1 MSILQINGL
10 HFSYPSVSGEVS
22 ILNGVDLTLE
32 RGESV
37 AIVGASGSG
46 KSTLLH
52 LLAGLDL
59 PNAGTV
65 RLCDQDFVAPKG
77 QGISDDKRSAL
88 RNKHMGFVYQFHHLL
103 AEFTALENVALPLRI
118 AGVGKK
124 IAENK
129 ALSLL
134 ERVGLK
140 ERVHHLPAELSGGE
154 RQRAAIARALV
165 NEPDCLLA
173 DEPTGNLDQANAQ
186 RAFALMRELISEQNR
201 ALIIVTHDVD
211 LAKQMGR
218 CYHLRT
224 GRLEQAG

>member
-1 MSILQINGL
+1 MNILQVNSL
-10 HFSYPSVSGEVS
+10 HFGYPSALGEVA
-22 ILNGVDLTLE
+22 ILNGVDLTLS

-59 PNAGTV
+59 PKSGTV
-65 RLCDQDFVAPKG
+65 RLCEQDFVAPKG
-77 QGISDDKRSAL
+77 QGVSDDKRSAL

-124 IAENK
+124 EAENK

-140 ERVHHLPAELSGGE
+140 ERAHHLPSELSGGE

-173 DEPTGNLDQANAQ
+173 DEPTGNLDQENAQ
-186 RAFALMRELISEQNR
+186 SAFALMQELISEQQR
-201 ALIIVTHDVD
+201 ALIIVTHDIS
-211 LAKQMGR
+211 LAKQMQR
-218 CYHLRT
+218 CYHLR
-224 GRLEQAG
+224 GGLLVED

>member
-1 MSILQINGL
+1 
-10 HFSYPSVSGEVS
+10 
-22 ILNGVDLTLE
+22 
-32 RGESV
+32 
-37 AIVGASGSG
+37 
-46 KSTLLH
+46 
-52 LLAGLDL
+52 
-59 PNAGTV
+59 
-65 RLCDQDFVAPKG
+65 
-77 QGISDDKRSAL
+77 
-88 RNKHMGFVYQFHHLL
+88 MGFVYQFHHLL

-173 DEPTGNLDQANAQ
+173 DEPTGNLDQYNAQ
-186 RAFALMRELISEQNR
+186 SAFALMRELISEQNR